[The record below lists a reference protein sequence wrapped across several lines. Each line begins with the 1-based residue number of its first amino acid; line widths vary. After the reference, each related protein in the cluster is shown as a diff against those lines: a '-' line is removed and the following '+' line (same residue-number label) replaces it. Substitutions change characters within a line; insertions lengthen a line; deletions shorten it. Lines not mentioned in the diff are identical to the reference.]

1 MSLRTATSGKD
12 PMSRVYTLL
21 IGLLLSLISLSLQ
34 AAQLTASVD
43 RTRLNAGET
52 VELTLET
59 DDVTQFGKPD
69 MSALESS
76 FEVRDTR
83 QLNSLKTLDG
93 SSQATTRWIVT
104 LLPRETG
111 SVLIPSLQLG
121 ELKSQPLTL
130 QVLQSEPQDPGSH
143 LASIFIEASLD
154 QDSVYVQAQTVLTL
168 RVYHSVSLFDD
179 SSLSPLQV
187 PDARVEK
194 LGDSRTYEKLING
207 VRHGVIETRY
217 AIYPQ
222 QSGVLKIPA
231 QVFSATLV
239 QTPAEGSQGQDANPF
254 GPQPG
259 RSVRVKSA
267 EVPLTVKPKPADYPA
282 DVAWLPARSISL
294 EESWSPEPGTTQVG
308 DSLTRTLI
316 LKAEGLAGAQLPPL
330 PPTEVPGLR
339 RYPDQPQLRNL
350 PSERGLIGTREER
363 EALVPTRAGAIDLPA
378 VEVTWWNTREDHLEH
393 TSLAARTLQIS
404 SNPGLAVDTPVNNDM
419 SGVTVIGPP
428 VWPWQ
433 LSTLL
438 LACTTFYGF
447 ALWWRARGQPAIARA
462 VQTGPSPRTVLDDL
476 KRACLANDPQGTR
489 QALDAWARQQPETLA
504 EMAARFVPLSDAL
517 DGLNGA
523 LYSETGKLWLGE
535 DLWRAVRKLP
545 AAEHIKD
552 PAGDAG
558 LPPLYPK

>member
-1 MSLRTATSGKD
+1 
-12 PMSRVYTLL
+12 MSRVYTLL
-21 IGLLLSLISLSLQ
+21 TGLLLSLIALSLQ

-69 MSALESS
+69 MSSLEAS

-111 SVLIPSLQLG
+111 SVIIPSLQLG

-130 QVLQSEPQDPGSH
+130 QVMQSETKEPASH

-154 QDSVYVQAQTVLTL
+154 QDSVYVQAQAVLTL

-194 LGDSRTYEKLING
+194 LGDARTYEKLING

-222 QSGVLKIPA
+222 QSGVLTIPS

-239 QTPAEGSQGQDANPF
+239 QPPAEAQGQEANPF

-259 RSVRVKSA
+259 KSVRVKSA
-267 EVPLTVKPKPADYPA
+267 EVPLTVKPKPANYPA
-282 DVAWLPARSISL
+282 DIAWLPARSISL
-294 EESWSPEPGTTQVG
+294 EENWSPEPGTTQVG
-308 DSLTRTLI
+308 DSLTRTI
-316 LKAEGLAGAQLPPL
+316 TIKAEGLAGAQLPPL
-330 PPTEVPGLR
+330 APTEVPSLR

-363 EALVPTRAGAIDLPA
+363 EALVPGRAGAIELPA
-378 VEVTWWNTREDHLEH
+378 VEVTWWNTREDYLEH
-393 TSLAARTLQIS
+393 TSLPARTLQIS
-404 SNPGLAVDTPVNNDM
+404 NNPGLAVDTPVSNDQG
-419 SGVTVIGPP
+419 GVTVIGPP

-438 LACTTFYGF
+438 FVCTTLLGL
-447 ALWWRARGQPAIARA
+447 ALWWRARGQPAIART
-462 VQTGPSPRTVLDDL
+462 VQAGPSPRTVLDDL

-545 AAEHIKD
+545 AAEHIQD